1 VKGQAQMSPRLMV
14 RASDRSDPWI
24 LIITAALV
32 LTGLLLVL
40 DTTYFLSQ
48 NRFGDSY
55 RMVTKHGISVLLGV
69 VLMWLL
75 SRVRSDLMQRW
86 ARPALVAAS
95 LLLVVPLLPGL
106 GVCTKGACRWISL
119 GPLNLQPGE
128 ILKLVFVVYLAAAL
142 TRKSDKLGDWRF
154 GIAPTLVVMAVICSV
169 LLLQPDFGTA
179 ALIGILGVVLM
190 FLAGV
195 PSLQLGGL
203 GLLMGGAVVAA
214 VRHAPYRL
222 NRLLCFLDPS
232 KDPQGAC
239 YQIRQ
244 SFNTFGSGEL
254 SGTGLGSS
262 LMKTG
267 LLPEAH
273 TDFVFSV
280 IGEEAG
286 FIGAMVLLLCFATLA
301 YRGFRVAH
309 RHPDMFGQM
318 LAAGLTL
325 LISLQ
330 ALINMGVVL
339 GLLPTKGLVL
349 PFVSYGGS
357 AMLVFMAAVGM
368 LMSLSRELR
377 ER

>member
-1 VKGQAQMSPRLMV
+1 
-14 RASDRSDPWI
+14 
-24 LIITAALV
+24 
-32 LTGLLLVL
+32 
-40 DTTYFLSQ
+40 
-48 NRFGDSY
+48 
-55 RMVTKHGISVLLGV
+55 
-69 VLMWLL
+69 
-75 SRVRSDLMQRW
+75 
-86 ARPALVAAS
+86 
-95 LLLVVPLLPGL
+95 
-106 GVCTKGACRWISL
+106 ACRWISL

-301 YRGFRVAH
+301 YRGFR
-309 RHPDMFGQM
+309 
-318 LAAGLTL
+318 
-325 LISLQ
+325 
-330 ALINMGVVL
+330 
-339 GLLPTKGLVL
+339 
-349 PFVSYGGS
+349 
-357 AMLVFMAAVGM
+357 
-368 LMSLSRELR
+368 
-377 ER
+377 